1 MLFSYFAVSRDSG
14 NIIHITMRSSPPA
27 DTRTVRYCYA
37 SIANVNRYHTLHN
50 SGQDLISLKNVA

>member
-1 MLFSYFAVSRDSG
+1 
-14 NIIHITMRSSPPA
+14 MRSSPPT
-27 DTRTVRYCYA
+27 DTPTVRYCYA